1 MGTGNPNKLLRK
13 SSDPQIGRTA
23 LVMATRR
30 KIEKRLNGLR
40 IGEMQTKDITL
51 KLSKIQWKNNARN
64 KLDKTST
71 GKLRQVRPQTGP
83 QWDQKGLHLQFTNDV
98 QVLSVE
104 D

>member
-1 MGTGNPNKLLRK
+1 MVIILQTTSSILVVMGTGNPNKLLRK

-51 KLSKIQWKNNARN
+51 K
-64 KLDKTST
+64 
-71 GKLRQVRPQTGP
+71 
-83 QWDQKGLHLQFTNDV
+83 
-98 QVLSVE
+98 
-104 D
+104 